1 LLYDLGECYLY
12 TGNYEEAE
20 QVLERVQELAI
31 VRRDNPLLVLVYKN
45 LGLLEYER
53 KRYHMA
59 LFRWQKALEEANHLE
74 HVDPYLKGTILF
86 NLALVHTKLGTLQEA
101 VAYYEQAVSM
111 YQGTNHMEA
120 LGKLYM
126 GLAQSYQR
134 MGYLQISS
142 QYAEKAAVTFEILDD
157 LYMQTKLKLSQGVL
171 LAQTGS
177 FEESVKRLEEAIVQF
192 EEMQKFEDV
201 GVAYVERAKVHLQLG
216 ETALAELSC
225 QQARTLLPELHPYQ
239 AWVHR
244 LMARLALQ
252 KGCIEEAAKLL
263 RRAADGFKQTGDFGE
278 FDGTLTELSQLYSE
292 QGDYQEAYRVCF
304 EKSLYTKNVLQQRG
318 IVL

>member
-1 LLYDLGECYLY
+1 
-12 TGNYEEAE
+12 
-20 QVLERVQELAI
+20 
-31 VRRDNPLLVLVYKN
+31 
-45 LGLLEYER
+45 
-53 KRYHMA
+53 
-59 LFRWQKALEEANHLE
+59 
-74 HVDPYLKGTILF
+74 
-86 NLALVHTKLGTLQEA
+86 
-101 VAYYEQAVSM
+101 VSL
-111 YQGTNHMEA
+111 YQGSNHMED
-120 LGKLYM
+120 LGQLYL

-134 MGYLQISS
+134 IGHFQKSS
-142 QYAEKAAVTFEILDD
+142 QYAEKAAVTFEILND

-177 FEESVKRLEEAIVQF
+177 FEESVKLLEEAIAQF
-192 EEMQKFEDV
+192 EEMQKFEDA

-216 ETALAELSC
+216 ETARAESSC

-244 LMARLALQ
+244 LLARLALQ
-252 KGCIEEAAKLL
+252 RGRIEEAAKLL

-278 FDGTLTELSQLYSE
+278 FDGTLTELSLLYSE

-304 EKSLYTKNVLQQRG
+304 EKGLYTKNVLQQRG